1 MPSQQGHSHSGAK
14 AGTDR
19 GANAPVR
26 KREGCKMAKN
36 TKMYFREGNVCLIVE
51 NSFCDSDKDCTKCL
65 FAQSH
70 LIGKMIGDTILN
82 AATFLSDTLVAKTD
96 TD

>member
-1 MPSQQGHSHSGAK
+1 
-14 AGTDR
+14 
-19 GANAPVR
+19 
-26 KREGCKMAKN
+26 MAKD

-51 NSFCDSDKDCTKCL
+51 NSICGPDHDCTKCL

-82 AATFLSDTLVAKTD
+82 AASFISDTIITNTETK
-96 TD
+96 